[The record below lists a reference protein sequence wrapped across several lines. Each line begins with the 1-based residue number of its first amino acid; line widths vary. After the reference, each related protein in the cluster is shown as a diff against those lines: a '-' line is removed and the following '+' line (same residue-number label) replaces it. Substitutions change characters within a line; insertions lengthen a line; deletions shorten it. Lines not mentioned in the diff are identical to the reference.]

1 MHNHAGIEPCR
12 AAGQSSV
19 GGGYLMSRHPHE
31 VWECFRRLLLR
42 KRGVGFR
49 LSCSSQTMEYLI
61 SLSPWTWVMVVTL
74 TLVATASC
82 FAFFG
87 FSNPMTETGMLPEA
101 TSSCLPIVGDS
112 PHFLWQGPHQFVA
125 NQISRFQEFFK
136 LSILGLDPII
146 VGTSPEFVKFVLAH
160 KSLQPSYP
168 TRFTKLVCCTYDVHS
183 LTRNQI
189 DTLARRCTFATFSG
203 ENLHTHLP
211 FLNSL
216 ARQVVDSLQSMG
228 TILDIQ
234 GEISKY
240 AMSAALQLGWPEMV
254 GTEDANKIKEEMLKI
269 QDGMH
274 SNIQINLPPF
284 TWYKALKATTSLL
297 GRIEK
302 SMAKRREKG
311 IQYKDLLGH
320 VMEDASVE
328 QLSDHDKCV
337 AIRCALFGA
346 STGVILSLTMVVKY
360 LHDYP
365 QVKESI
371 KVEQDALREKMIE
384 GNSLEWFNWKTSM
397 PLTTQ
402 MINEVLRHHSVM
414 QFIPRETPKNMKY
427 KDYNIP
433 RNGKYGQHHVQY
445 I

>member
-1 MHNHAGIEPCR
+1 
-12 AAGQSSV
+12 
-19 GGGYLMSRHPHE
+19 
-31 VWECFRRLLLR
+31 
-42 KRGVGFR
+42 
-49 LSCSSQTMEYLI
+49 MEYLI

-74 TLVATASC
+74 TLVAITTC

-87 FSNPMTETGMLPEA
+87 FSNPLTETGMLPEA

-112 PHFLWQGPHQFVA
+112 AHFLWQGPHRFVA

-146 VGTSPEFVKFVLAH
+146 VGTSPEFVKFVLSH
-160 KSLQPSYP
+160 KSFQPSYP
-168 TRFTKLVCCTYDVHS
+168 TRLTKLVFCDSNVDS
-183 LTRNQI
+183 FKRSQVE
-189 DTLARRCTFATFSG
+189 TLARRCAFATFSG
-203 ENLHTHLP
+203 ENLHKHLP

-216 ARQVVDSLQSMG
+216 ARQVVDSWQSMG

-234 GEISKY
+234 GEISKVLTIY
-240 AMSAALQLGWPEMV
+240 STIVSPLCFLI
-254 GTEDANKIKEEMLKI
+254 DSIKCLINKIPFELFQNFNPI
-269 QDGMH
+269 LNFLYLCATMH
-274 SNIQINLPPF
+274 NISMFGFMDLSF
-284 TWYKALKATTSLL
+284 FYCEATTSLL

-311 IQYKDLLGH
+311 IQYKDILGH
-320 VMEDASVE
+320 AMEDASVE
-328 QLSDHDKCV
+328 QLSDYDKSG
-337 AIRCALFGA
+337 AIRGALFAA
-346 STGVILSLTMVVKY
+346 STGGILSLTMVVKY

-371 KVEQDALREKMIE
+371 KVEQDALREQMIE
-384 GNSLEWFNWKTSM
+384 GNSLEWFNWKKSM

-414 QFIPRETPKNMKY
+414 QFIPRETTKNMKY

-433 RNGKYGQHHVQY
+433 KGWQVWTAPCAIHMNPKIFPNPTAFDPSRFQ
-445 I
+445 